1 MEEEESVKV
10 PEDSQRKRR
19 SRKRDGRIKR
29 KSDDP
34 ETKSFNHLIFIVIK
48 TYCVSGTMPLCL
60 GLEIE
65 MNKTPRGM

>member
-48 TYCVSGTMPLCL
+48 T
-60 GLEIE
+60 
-65 MNKTPRGM
+65 